1 MDSEDT
7 LPREMP
13 ALIEYATKEAAVA
26 PSLKSL
32 QGEDRPRDWRTSA
45 VTTGPAFICWTLM
58 TQRRSF

>member
-7 LPREMP
+7 LPREIP

-32 QGEDRPRDWRTSA
+32 QEKIVRAIGERLPLRLDRLLYA
-45 VTTGPAFICWTLM
+45 GP
-58 TQRRSF
+58 